1 MFFIGLYAI
10 FAIKYVRK
18 ELTGMKVYYCKK
30 KFKRKFKEQKFQH
43 FCSHFFLFFLEVVPY
58 LKQSYKYIMYT
69 NFTFIVKF

>member
-43 FCSHFFLFFLEVVPY
+43 FCSHFFSLLFGSGSLSQTE
-58 LKQSYKYIMYT
+58 L
-69 NFTFIVKF
+69 